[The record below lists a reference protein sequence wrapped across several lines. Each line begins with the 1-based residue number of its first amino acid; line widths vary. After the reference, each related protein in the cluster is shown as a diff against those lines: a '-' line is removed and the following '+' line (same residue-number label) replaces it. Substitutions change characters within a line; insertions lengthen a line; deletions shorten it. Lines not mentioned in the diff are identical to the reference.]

1 MSVGFKLL
9 WFERERERER
19 ERGWVLGRWP
29 RSDRSV
35 YEIYIYIYQC
45 GSFLI

>member
-19 ERGWVLGRWP
+19 ERMGFGKMA
-29 RSDRSV
+29 
-35 YEIYIYIYQC
+35 EIR
-45 GSFLI
+45 